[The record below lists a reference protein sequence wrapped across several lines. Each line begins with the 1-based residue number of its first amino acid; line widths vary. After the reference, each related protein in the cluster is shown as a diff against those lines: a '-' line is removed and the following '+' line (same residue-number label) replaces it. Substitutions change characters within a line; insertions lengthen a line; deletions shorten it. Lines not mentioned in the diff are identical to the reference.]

1 MRVAVGQHVAGGQVL
16 ATEDTQGSAAA
27 LASAEAS
34 LTAAEAQVQVAE
46 SNLAQT
52 RAKIASQSSTSTQVS
67 AAKAQLAADQAQ
79 LVVDQQRL
87 SAAQTAYAASPTAQN
102 ALAVAQAQQAV
113 ARDQSAIATDKTNLA
128 SAQNSSLTS
137 SANDAQLAQAQ
148 AQVTQANNQVSTAA
162 ASVSTAKTA
171 VTATAISA
179 PVDGVVTAVNL
190 TVGQAPSASAIS
202 LRSDNLA
209 VVIAVAEQ
217 DVPNLAVGQTAN
229 ITLTALNQTVQT
241 KVRGLPT
248 QASSSSGSSTVTF
261 PLVLTLPGNP
271 KGLLPGMSA
280 SVSIATATAT
290 NVLRVP
296 TTAIQGTTGSNTV
309 QVMSAGLPVSTPV
322 NIGLSTNTYTEIIS
336 GLQQGQTVVTG
347 VVNAATGTASSS
359 TSRGGFGGAGIGG
372 LGGGGV
378 RPGG

>member
-1 MRVAVGQHVAGGQVL
+1 M
-16 ATEDTQGSAAA
+16 
-27 LASAEAS
+27 
-34 LTAAEAQVQVAE
+34 
-46 SNLAQT
+46 
-52 RAKIASQSSTSTQVS
+52 
-67 AAKAQLAADQAQ
+67 
-79 LVVDQQRL
+79 
-87 SAAQTAYAASPTAQN
+87 
-102 ALAVAQAQQAV
+102 
-113 ARDQSAIATDKTNLA
+113 
-128 SAQNSSLTS
+128 
-137 SANDAQLAQAQ
+137 
-148 AQVTQANNQVSTAA
+148 
-162 ASVSTAKTA
+162 STAKTA

-309 QVMSAGLPVSTPV
+309 QVMSAGSPVSTPV